1 MIPFGKLY
9 KTLLCFLFLLCSAS
23 LWAVGTEQ
31 HHRILIIT
39 SYNPDTERMNTNLS
53 EFFDEYKR
61 KSGANANISI
71 ESMYCKNLSESPL
84 WKDRMEKLLARY
96 EKNPP
101 CLIILLGQEA
111 WASYLAQ
118 TTEFAQKAPAMAG
131 LVSRN
136 TVELPQSSNIN
147 LRTWLPE
154 SKDYTDFKNF
164 NIVGGIFY
172 QYDVKRNVE
181 LIKKFYPKTHDLAFL
196 SDFTLGGLAMQSLF
210 VKDMRQFPDIKTHL
224 LDGRR
229 NSLFSMCNL
238 LKGLSPQ
245 TVLLIGTWRID
256 SSENYVLANT
266 TGTLHESNLNLPAF
280 SLSAVGMGNWAIG
293 GYAPE
298 YGLVGQDLADLAYKY
313 LKEKKTGKDLFQYRA
328 NKYTFDNDQL
338 ETFNLQNVK
347 LPSDS
352 VVLNQ
357 KDDFYAKYRRLIL
370 WGLASL
376 VFLSCCLLVAL
387 YYIVRIR
394 RLKDALEAQSL
405 ELIKAKDEAEE
416 ANRMKTSFIANMS
429 HEIRTPL
436 NAIVGFSELQ
446 AMDDYTKEEKR
457 QFGDIIKENSSL
469 LLNLINDILDISRIE
484 SGRISIDCTP
494 CELVSLCHNSLVSVK
509 QARHLENVEYLEDFP
524 VDKLYI
530 KTDPVRL
537 KQVIINLLTNA
548 SKFTKKG
555 HILLSFSID
564 ETKRTITFSVTDT
577 GIGIPKEKA
586 EYIFERFV
594 KLNQFAQ
601 GTGLGLA
608 LSRIIVGCMGG
619 RIWVDTSYTGGAR
632 FKFTHSLNTAEPE
645 EVKEVSANDL

>member
-9 KTLLCFLFLLCSAS
+9 KILLCFLFLFCSACIQ
-23 LWAVGTEQ
+23 AAGNENQ
-31 HHRILIIT
+31 HILIIT
-39 SYNPDTERMNTNLS
+39 SYNPDTERMNANLS

-61 KSGANANISI
+61 KNGANGNISI
-71 ESMYCKNLSESPL
+71 ESMNCKNLSESPL
-84 WKDRMEKLLARY
+84 WKGRMEKLLARY

-101 CLIILLGQEA
+101 RLIILLGQEA

-118 TTEFAQKAPAMAG
+118 TTAFAQKTPVMAG
-131 LVSRN
+131 LVSSN
-136 TVELPQSSNIN
+136 TVELPKSNVN
-147 LRTWLPE
+147 LRTWMPKSLE
-154 SKDYTDFKNF
+154 YTDFKKF
-164 NIVGGIFY
+164 NIVGGNFY
-172 QYDVKRNVE
+172 HYDVKRNVE
-181 LIKKFYPKTHDLAFL
+181 LIKKFYPKTRDLAFL
-196 SDFTLGGLAMQSLF
+196 SDFTLGGLIMQSLF
-210 VKDMRQFPDIKTHL
+210 VKEMRQFPDIKIHL

-229 NSLFSMCNL
+229 KSLFSMCNM
-238 LKGLSPQ
+238 LKGLPPQ
-245 TVLLIGTWRID
+245 IVLLIGTWRID

-280 SLSAVGMGNWAIG
+280 SLSAVGMGSWAIG
-293 GYAPE
+293 GYTPE
-298 YGLVGQDLADLAYKY
+298 YGLVGQDLADMAYKY
-313 LKEKKTGKDLFQYRA
+313 IKTGKTSKDLFQYRA
-328 NKYTFDNDQL
+328 NKYTFDNNQL
-338 ETFNLQNVK
+338 DAFNLQNVT
-347 LPSDS
+347 LPSDA
-352 VVLNQ
+352 VLLNQ
-357 KDDFYAKYRRLIL
+357 KDDFYAKHRHLIL

-376 VFLSCCLLVAL
+376 VFLSCCLLVAF
-387 YYIVRIR
+387 YYIVHIR
-394 RLKDALEAQSL
+394 RLKDALEEQSQ
-405 ELIKAKDEAEE
+405 ELMKAKDEAEE

-446 AMDDYTKEEKR
+446 ALDDYTKEEKR
-457 QFGDIIKENSSL
+457 QFGDIIKENSNL

-484 SGRISIDCTP
+484 SGRISIECIP

-509 QARHLENVEYLEDFP
+509 QARHLENVEYLEDYP

-564 ETKRTITFSVTDT
+564 ETKHVITFSVSDT

-632 FKFTHSLNTAEPE
+632 FKFTHPLNTVTPE
-645 EVKEVSANDL
+645 EEKEVLADTL

>member
-9 KTLLCFLFLLCSAS
+9 KVLLCFLFLLCSANIR
-23 LWAVGTEQ
+23 AEEKENQ
-31 HHRILIIT
+31 HILIIT
-39 SYNPDTERMNTNLS
+39 SYNPDTERMNANLS

-61 KSGANANISI
+61 KNGANGNISI
-71 ESMYCKNLSESPL
+71 ESMNCKNLSESPL

-96 EKNPP
+96 KKNPP
-101 CLIILLGQEA
+101 RLIILLGQEA

-118 TTEFAQKAPAMAG
+118 TTAFAQKTPVMAG
-131 LVSRN
+131 LVSSN
-136 TVELPQSSNIN
+136 TVELPQSNVN
-147 LRTWLPE
+147 LRTWMPK
-154 SKDYTDFKNF
+154 SKEYTDFKNF
-164 NIVGGIFY
+164 NIVGGSFY

-196 SDFTLGGLAMQSLF
+196 SDFTLGGLVMQSLF
-210 VKDMRQFPDIKTHL
+210 VKEMRQFPDIKIHL

-229 NSLFSMCNL
+229 KSLFSMCNL
-238 LKGLSPQ
+238 LKGLPPQ
-245 TVLLIGTWRID
+245 VVLLIGTWRID

-266 TGTLHESNLNLPAF
+266 TGILHESNLNLPAF

-293 GYAPE
+293 GYSPE
-298 YGLVGQDLADLAYKY
+298 YGLVGQDLADMAYKY
-313 LKEKKTGKDLFQYRA
+313 IKTGKTSKDLFQYRA

-338 ETFNLQNVK
+338 EAFNLQHVK
-347 LPSDS
+347 LPSDA

-357 KDDFYAKYRRLIL
+357 KDDFYAKHRNLIL

-376 VFLSCCLLVAL
+376 VFLSCCLLVAF
-387 YYIVRIR
+387 YYIVHIR
-394 RLKDALEAQSL
+394 RLKDALEAQSK
-405 ELIKAKDEAEE
+405 ELMKAKDEAEE

-446 AMDDYTKEEKR
+446 AMDDYTKEEKQ
-457 QFGDIIKENSSL
+457 QFSNIIKENSNL

-484 SGRISIDCTP
+484 SGRISIECIP

-509 QARHLENVEYLEDFP
+509 QARHLENVEYLEDYP

-564 ETKRTITFSVTDT
+564 ETKHVITFSVSDT

-594 KLNQFAQ
+594 KLNQFVQ

-632 FKFTHSLNTAEPE
+632 FKFTHPLNTVTQE
-645 EVKEVSANDL
+645 EEKDVLADNL